1 MVGDSVILLHENIH
15 TARKTEELLRNI
27 KWEIW
32 SISFPYSPDSAPNL
46 GSKHLSGLRFS
57 SESVAKTVLE
67 KLAQLTGLDFC
78 HAGLNKFVLRSNKCL
93 NRFDDTVEK

>member
-1 MVGDSVILLHENIH
+1 MKISILLAKLKNCF
-15 TARKTEELLRNI
+15 
-27 KWEIW
+27 EI
-32 SISFPYSPDSAPNL
+32 SSGKSGASPSPYSADSAPNL
-46 GSKHLSGLRFS
+46 GSKHLPGGRFS